1 MGESNGTRANWWHDL
16 DDEIVRSVDARGIV
30 SAAEIAQ
37 KLGVSERAAASF
49 LALLALDGKV
59 RIRVVEA
66 VRGAE
71 RG

>member
-1 MGESNGTRANWWHDL
+1 MGESNGTRTNWWHDL